1 MTVESLITRLQET
14 FDRLELADATDNR
27 SARDLH
33 ILLLQLQQELAV
45 AAFDPLKDLDKVS
58 VADTSKLASLCDDVQ
73 ASINDEKKRVDLVEK
88 IVATA
93 KIALRA
99 GGVPIPA

>member
-1 MTVESLITRLQET
+1 MTVETLISKLQET
-14 FDRLELADATDNR
+14 FNKLEEADATDSR

-45 AAFDPLKDLDKVS
+45 AAFDPLKDLDQVS
-58 VADTSKLASLCDDVQ
+58 VADTSKLASLCDEVQ
-73 ASINDEKKRVDLVEK
+73 ASIDDEKKRVDLVER

-99 GGVPIPA
+99 GGVPIPG